1 MTGEYLVLDG
11 ALALAVPTKKGQDL
25 VVKEISEHKVF
36 WKSYDE
42 NGKVWLER
50 TFHFPITIRK
60 SDPKIIQTLKHIFLQ
75 IRQLNPDFFNGS
87 QGYEVTTHL
96 EFPRKWGLGSSS
108 TLIYNLAT
116 WAHVN
121 PYELLANTMGGSG
134 YDLACAGSNTPL
146 YYQLQ
151 NQKSI
156 VTPVHF
162 SPDFADQLFFIH
174 LNQKQRS
181 SREIKRY
188 KSLTVTDKKEVI
200 HLVSEISELMLKVNC
215 IDDFALLMN
224 EHEKLLASV
233 LKRNPIQ
240 THFKD
245 YFGQLKSLG
254 AWGGD
259 FIMATGNEDTPEY
272 FKRKGFET
280 VLSFR
285 EMVL

>member
-1 MTGEYLVLDG
+1 MDG
-11 ALALAVPTKKGQDL
+11 ALALAMPTKKGQDL
-25 VVKEISEHKVF
+25 MVKEISEHKVY

-42 NGKVWLER
+42 KGQVWLER
-50 TFHFPITIRK
+50 TFHFPITLRK
-60 SDPKIIQTLKHIFLQ
+60 SDPKTIQTLKHIFLQ
-75 IRQLNPDFFNGS
+75 IQQLNPAFFNGN

-116 WAHVN
+116 WAQVN

-134 YDLACAGSNTPL
+134 YDLACAGSDSAIL
-146 YYQLQ
+146 YQLD
-151 NQKSI
+151 NLKPI
-156 VTPVHF
+156 VKPVTF
-162 SPDFADQLFFIH
+162 SPDFADQLFFVY

-181 SREIKRY
+181 SREVNRY
-188 KSLTVTDKKEVI
+188 KSIAVNDKKTVVN
-200 HLVSEISELMLKVNC
+200 LVSEISELMLKVTC
-215 IDDFALLMN
+215 IEDFALLMK
-224 EHEKLLASV
+224 EHEKLVSGV

-259 FIMATGNEDTPEY
+259 FFLATGNENTPEY
-272 FKRKGFET
+272 FRRKGFET
-280 VLSFR
+280 VIPF
-285 EMVL
+285 ENMKY